1 MPYSISEDYLQ
12 ELLNDKVEGIKDE
25 KFAKLLV
32 FLNKTADKFKIP
44 PDEVH
49 GIINLLRTCK
59 WNVEEAVQELAPPP
73 GVVLFPSEPKEELP
87 SYSISEDYLQQLL
100 DDEVHGI
107 KDEKF
112 RKLLIFL
119 NKTADDFKIRPDE
132 VHGIIDLLKT
142 YKWDVE
148 EALQKLA
155 PPSNIALPSAD
166 PI

>member
-12 ELLNDKVEGIKDE
+12 ELLDE
-25 KFAKLLV
+25 EEQGFEDERFRKLLI
-32 FLNKTADKFKIP
+32 FLNRVADNFKIP

-49 GIINLLRTCK
+49 GIVGLLTVCK

-73 GVVLFPSEPKEELP
+73 GVVLFPSESKEELP

-142 YKWDVE
+142 CKWDVE
-148 EALQKLA
+148 EAVQELT
-155 PPSNIALPSAD
+155 PPSNIGLPSAD